1 MCEDTWATLAQ
12 KAHDHLVMEDTVRE
26 RALLDSDSAREILD
40 NDGSRE
46 AALEAAK
53 DAGVCEP
60 AVYVRD
66 CAGVLSPP
74 PPPPSPL
81 LRAALLNSS
90 QFPGTE
96 FAALPP
102 LLPSPSHC
110 HVSSKHNE

>member
-74 PPPPSPL
+74 PPSPL
-81 LRAALLNSS
+81 LRAPLLNSS
-90 QFPGTE
+90 QFAG
-96 FAALPP
+96 LP
-102 LLPSPSHC
+102 LSLPSISRPPTPGIAT
-110 HVSSKHNE
+110 